1 MVLYCFIRELY
12 LKTIFEITSAH
23 PAELH
28 IYFVAILH
36 FQPEILSKVTHVRL
50 EICAD

>member
-28 IYFVAILH
+28 IYCVAILH
-36 FQPEILSKVTHVRL
+36 LQPEILSKSTHVRL